1 MTRIAPA
8 SALDHGG
15 ERGGGSYGMGAAIDP
30 LEGVHSASITTNKG
44 QALRIDFDLEPLVS
58 LRHQTTAAW
67 RLEPRVAVE
76 YDYDGSGAAP
86 ILTELDLARIDQTTL
101 DFAAELLAD
110 GRAQPAI
117 ILPVS
122 FFTMAARK
130 GRHALAMIA
139 AEAPETLKS
148 NVIVEFTDVGRGTPV
163 GRLTEVGGLVT
174 SICRAVF
181 VRVQPAVDMLAAVRG
196 YRPHGITLD
205 VAGLGGGDA
214 LMAAQMLTFG
224 EQARGAAPLL
234 VVQGLPNEGFF
245 QVAQVAG
252 MSHAARRAAAPAAAE
267 RSAA

>member
-1 MTRIAPA
+1 MDGA
-8 SALDHGG
+8 SGG
-15 ERGGGSYGMGAAIDP
+15 
-30 LEGVHSASITTNKG
+30 LEGVSSASITTNKG
-44 QALRIDFDLEPLVS
+44 QALRVDFDLEPLIS
-58 LRHQTTAAW
+58 LRHQTTAAL
-67 RLEPRVAVE
+67 RIEPRVSLE
-76 YDYDGSGAAP
+76 YDYDGAGAAP
-86 ILTELDLARIDQTTL
+86 ILIEQDLARIDQATL
-101 DFAAELLAD
+101 EVAAEVLAE

-117 ILPVS
+117 IIPVS

-139 AEAPETLKS
+139 ADAPQLLKS
-148 NVIVEFTDVGRGTPV
+148 SVIVEFTDVGRGTPV

-181 VRVQPAVDMLAAVRG
+181 VRVPPSSDMLASVRG

-205 VAGLGGGDA
+205 LAGMAGGDA
-214 LMAAQMLTFG
+214 QIATQMLTFG

-234 VVQGLPNEGFF
+234 VVQGLPNDGFF

-252 MSHAARRAAAPAAAE
+252 MSHASQRTAAPAVAE